1 MKYPRSTGRKAR
13 CAVAANSTTNA
24 PASEPDLLKNCRM
37 PNGHRPASSV
47 QAHGL
52 SDEKLAPDLPA
63 RSRSMFRLV
72 NKTGHRQVFG
82 LTGMSALPGGI
93 AGFLLAVTSHS
104 DKAEQCAT
112 HKASNGGGGS
122 CLPLRGS
129 PGFAPGSLLR
139 CTLPQWV
146 EAHRQQKQYIQ
157 IMHFVSTKKHQRPII
172 FFHEKI
178 FDLISLV

>member
-1 MKYPRSTGRKAR
+1 MKYPRSTGGKAK

-24 PASEPDLLKNCRM
+24 PASERDLLKNCRM
-37 PNGHRPASSV
+37 PKGQRPASSV

-63 RSRSMFRLV
+63 RSRSIFRLV

-82 LTGMSALPGGI
+82 LTGMSALPEGI

-104 DKAEQCAT
+104 VKAEQCAT
-112 HKASNGGGGS
+112 RKASNGGGGS

-129 PGFAPGSLLR
+129 PGFSPGSLLR
-139 CTLPQWV
+139 CPLPQWV
-146 EAHRQQKQYIQ
+146 GAHRQQEQYIQ
-157 IMHFVSTKKHQRPII
+157 IGTFLSIKN
-172 FFHEKI
+172 HE
-178 FDLISLV
+178 